1 MNGTKVEVYW
11 NLHKKCWSIRHAHGK
26 LIADRPHR
34 NYLEVQDVTWVVQQG
49 GRERVLREGKKNVHA
64 FARGTLIETKGFP
77 HHKRQ
82 GRGSA
87 VAVTYNPYKY
97 DTFMCRSTYPGVN
110 ESSPLRKSQVGLFT
124 RDHIEAKRP
133 AVWAMGGE

>member
-26 LIADRPHR
+26 LIAYRPHR
-34 NYLEVQDVTWVVQQG
+34 NYLEMQDVAWVVQQG

-64 FARGTLIETKGFP
+64 FARGVLKDFCDEELRFYVDDEPK
-77 HHKRQ
+77 H
-82 GRGSA
+82 
-87 VAVTYNPYKY
+87 VTYNPFKHNHFT
-97 DTFMCRSTYPGVN
+97 D
-110 ESSPLRKSQVGLFT
+110 RKTGEPVRTSDLAVMGSKT
-124 RDHIEAKRP
+124 VEGKERP